1 MSLLITLLLALPLAS
16 AASVE
21 NGSVTLPWQDFQSIY
36 QKGQEKPPE
45 VAPTSPR
52 DYTLDNTAYTGQV
65 LGQGDDAWAS
75 FKLSVRGQVLK
86 QKGWTLVPLLST
98 RAALRKATIAGKDAP
113 IFVNGD
119 YYTLVTNQ
127 TGAFTVDLEFGLS
140 LSTADG
146 ETALALPL
154 APAGAS
160 TLNFS
165 LESTEAV
172 DFKLAN
178 GRGQNVTR
186 AGNTWRVD
194 AALPGTGSLALS
206 WRRDLPEQAAEQK
219 QAARIYAESQLLV
232 GVAEG
237 VLQCNA
243 VVEYTVLHQGVETFR
258 VQLPKDVT
266 VLDVKGAGIR
276 DWTTDASGVILVSL
290 NYAAEGAYRLTIDY
304 ERAISAELP
313 IPRVLDVARESMF
326 VGVDARSAVELV
338 AGQATGA
345 VPIDVRE
352 LPPAILGRTDFPVL
366 LAYKAR
372 GSEVK
377 IPLDVRTHPDVDMLV
392 TLVDAAVAEVLVT
405 PDGRRMVKV
414 QYAVRNNRNQ
424 FLRLQMPEG
433 AEIWSASVGGK
444 PVKVARSNESILI
457 PMLRSDSS
465 SGALSGFLVE
475 LVYVEKGSPLAE
487 GRGALEVQ
495 LPTTNAPTSQVQLSV
510 YMPSEA
516 RYVKRSDEGSLRH
529 VEWFSSAPSLPQ
541 LAPEVEAQARRE
553 MAVTGNAQAATLA
566 QGVDPVQVNIP
577 LAGVVR
583 YYEKTLALDEKLSA
597 SFEYIYK
604 PKKK

>member
-1 MSLLITLLLALPLAS
+1 MSLLISLLLLALPAR

-36 QKGQEKPPE
+36 QRGQEKPPE
-45 VAPTSPR
+45 QPPASPR
-52 DYTLDNTAYTGQV
+52 DYTLDNTAYVGQV

-75 FKLSVRGQVLK
+75 FKVSVRGQIHK

-146 ETALALPL
+146 ETALSLPL
-154 APAGAS
+154 ASAGAS
-160 TLNFS
+160 TLAFS
-165 LESTEAV
+165 LDSPEAV

-178 GRGQNVTR
+178 GRGQTVVRN
-186 AGNTWRVD
+186 GNTWRMD

-206 WRRDLPEQAAEQK
+206 WRRDLPQQQEQQ
-219 QAARIYAESQLLV
+219 QASRVYAESQVLV

-243 VVEYTVLHQGVETFR
+243 VVEYTVLHQGVDRFR

-276 DWTTDASGVILVSL
+276 DWTVENGTILVSL
-290 NYAAEGAYRLTIDY
+290 NYAAEGAYRLTLDY
-304 ERAISAELP
+304 ERPISADLP
-313 IPRVLDVARESMF
+313 LPHVLDVARESMF

-338 AGQATGA
+338 AGQASGA
-345 VPIDVRE
+345 VSIDVRE

-372 GSEVK
+372 GAEVRV
-377 IPLDVRTHPDVDMLV
+377 PLEVRTHPDVDMLV

-405 PDGRRMVKV
+405 PDGRRMVKI

-444 PVKVARSNESILI
+444 PVKVARADQGVLI

-475 LVYVEKGSPLAE
+475 LVYVEKGTPLAE
-487 GRGALEVQ
+487 GRGELQIQ
-495 LPTTNAPTSQVQLSV
+495 LPSTNAPTSQVQLSV
-510 YMPSEA
+510 YMPGEVK
-516 RYVKRSDEGSLRH
+516 YVKRSDEGTLRH
-529 VEWFSSAPSLPQ
+529 VEGFSAAPSLPQ
-541 LAPEVEAQARRE
+541 LAPEIEAQARRE

-577 LAGVVR
+577 LSGVVR
-583 YYEKTLALDEKLSA
+583 YYEKTLALDEKLWA
-597 SFEYIYK
+597 SFEYAYK